1 MPSSRKRNK
10 GKERKAKKAAEK
22 EEAAIVELQQIW
34 QGWVRGNMSGSSVS
48 IQCNHGLVEVVPDN
62 SHPVSKFIDTF
73 IIIRYQL
80 TYEMLVL
87 DISL

>member
-1 MPSSRKRNK
+1 MGYTIISNINKFMPSSRKRNK

-48 IQCNHGLVEVVPDN
+48 IQCNHGLVGG
-62 SHPVSKFIDTF
+62 T
-73 IIIRYQL
+73 R
-80 TYEMLVL
+80 
-87 DISL
+87 